1 MRILNYSDT
10 QKMKRLLLFS
20 LLLFNLGSAAFAQK
34 MNGYGGELTIVG
46 FNANA
51 RFWTSKN
58 HGFEVLGGMASGL
71 EDFKLDDVAAG
82 FKYLHTIQYRRQDRT
97 YFGVVGKWRWIDVF
111 DSNRT
116 TSLPVGGIF
125 VGKEWYTK
133 RIHRKSYAIE
143 IGYQYGKKEYEIYS
157 PVNNYPIEKVQFQE
171 FPLIVNLRYSF
182 YQLR

>member
-1 MRILNYSDT
+1 MKRILYLFVIT
-10 QKMKRLLLFS
+10 LLL
-20 LLLFNLGSAAFAQK
+20 GIDGYAQK
-34 MNGYGGELTIVG
+34 MNGYGAEFTIVG
-46 FNANA
+46 INANA
-51 RFWTSKN
+51 RFWTSKT
-58 HGFEVLGGMASGL
+58 HGFEVLGGMASAL

-82 FKYLHTIQYRRQDRT
+82 IKYLHTIQYRRQDRT
-97 YFGVVGKWRWIDVF
+97 YFGIVGKWKWVDVF

-116 TSLPVGGIF
+116 TSLPEGGILF
-125 VGKEWYTK
+125 GKEWYTK

-157 PVNNYPIEKVQFQE
+157 PVDHLPIEKVQFQE

>member
-1 MRILNYSDT
+1 MKRILIFFIFILYFWN
-10 QKMKRLLLFS
+10 
-20 LLLFNLGSAAFAQK
+20 GSYAQK
-34 MNGYGGELTIVG
+34 MNGYGAELTIVG
-46 FNANA
+46 INANA
-51 RFWTSKN
+51 RFWISKT

-97 YFGVVGKWRWIDVF
+97 YLGVVGKWKWVDVF

-116 TSLPVGGIF
+116 TSLPEGGIL

-157 PVNNYPIEKVQFQE
+157 PVDHLPIEKVQFQE
-171 FPLIVNLRYSF
+171 FPLILNLRYSF